1 MSTNTFCPTAN
12 LRTPNLARQLAK
24 ASWVAPL
31 VGICL
36 NYLTAM
42 EGNPPTVQIRIGA
55 AAFGFYLAGVVFGIA
70 AIRKSKDYGR
80 SLTVGPA
87 SVGICVNT
95 VLMISFLSELIL
107 AYTIK

>member
-1 MSTNTFCPTAN
+1 MLGGPGSRGVNQPILEIGMTPCQPERGRATMSTNTFCPTAN

-24 ASWVAPL
+24 ASWFAPL

-70 AIRKSKDYGR
+70 A
-80 SLTVGPA
+80 
-87 SVGICVNT
+87 
-95 VLMISFLSELIL
+95 
-107 AYTIK
+107 